1 MLTSRAREAGWARR
15 SLLRALGREGWTRV
29 QAGAWIEPGR
39 DADFATRLRAVQLL
53 KPRLVVSH
61 RSATALWRI
70 ETLTPSTEGTLE
82 FIDPD
87 LTLRGGGQGVLVHR
101 MPLDEGDVVR
111 REGLRVTSADR
122 TLADLLRAGPRDE
135 ALVAV
140 ESALTWRRVGGVR
153 RAPVTTAALVSLA
166 LEAPVR
172 GAESGRRRL
181 KLADPNSGSPSET
194 AAPTP
199 ARRRSSPR
207 EPGRTP
213 YARRP
218 PPLPGLPVP
227 GGRAGRRD
235 RGVRVP
241 RLTRVAPPGCRPL
254 QPGPPV
260 PGGASPPPL
269 HRRGCLPPS
278 RDDDRRGPRR
288 PLPAPRARARP

>member
-1 MLTSRAREAGWARR
+1 MELRELVEGGVLLTSRAREAGWARR

-70 ETLTPSTEGTLE
+70 ETLTPMAEGTLE

-87 LTLRGGGQGVLVHR
+87 LTLRSGGKGVLVHR

-111 REGLRVTSADR
+111 CEGLRVTGADR

-166 LEAPVR
+166 LEAPLR
-172 GAESGRRRL
+172 GAEGGRRRL
-181 KLADPNSGSPSET
+181 KLADPGSGP
-194 AAPTP
+194 
-199 ARRRSSPR
+199 
-207 EPGRTP
+207 
-213 YARRP
+213 
-218 PPLPGLPVP
+218 
-227 GGRAGRRD
+227 
-235 RGVRVP
+235 
-241 RLTRVAPPGCRPL
+241 
-254 QPGPPV
+254 
-260 PGGASPPPL
+260 
-269 HRRGCLPPS
+269 
-278 RDDDRRGPRR
+278 PRR
-288 PLPAPRARARP
+288 PSRACACTTRAFGPRARPNSVRPTAAAAIWTSCSEPRGWPSRSRGTPTTAHASRTAGMSPASTRYSSARRCFFSSATPPRTSSTVPR